1 MTYCKKCGATLQ
13 PGMKFCTKC
22 GQPIDI
28 QPQAP
33 IQQSNMNKPQC
44 PQPLKAMG
52 APGPQRPQAP
62 TMQQPVRPQAPSM
75 PQQPIQPQRPTMPQR
90 PSMPQ
95 NGKGMFTNAVRSVA
109 NAMTGGALN
118 RQIAEEQRRA
128 VNQQATDSQAE
139 IRDARAAQQQAE
151 RAQLAAEQEAE
162 RQRDRRS
169 MEAVDGVDVVRG
181 RTIWNIQPGE
191 IARRISEREL
201 EEIEKLKGIIVQ
213 EGCTAIIYA
222 NGELVSTLSAGAYLF
237 YKSVEE
243 EQDAIKDAIEKAEKE
258 MAEAEKR
265 ERDRKRQAE
274 PTFRQLGIVGEV
286 GRGFSWL
293 GRIIFGEKKGEQKE
307 KAKKRKL
314 DYARI
319 LARITQAPVLSVYIV
334 SNRLI
339 TLTFGGV
346 LGENGELSFQPYHI
360 PIGIHD
366 VEMGV
371 SLQMSIND
379 IHAFATNYL
388 ADRNSVSTREI
399 QQMLN
404 GTVETLLRQALRNQ
418 NYEQSGLPQD
428 VISNLKTQIQ
438 QTINQQ
444 VSGISCTQVLNIT
457 DNNQDFERFR
467 QVERQLYNTEKELD
481 FMHRTGEFRNRME
494 TEANAQ
500 QIASA
505 QNAEQ
510 LRHALQA
517 VNKDQLLHDDE
528 LEEFVGLLESQKRI
542 RQAKTQE
549 EEFEAMED
557 LRKNRLVKQEEME
570 VLEDELA
577 HKKIPREEITEIMRI
592 QSQQNI
598 DTARLKAEWALDDSR
613 TDHDWERE
621 DLERRRNWG
630 IEDEEREREW
640 MQEEKE
646 YNRSFDR
653 KAKEDDYDFQQMMR
667 QREIDKED
675 HLLARSEQLED
686 ERLAYERQRQDK
698 MDDEQLEANR
708 HQRQMDKLQQMA
720 QMQAQLD
727 QQKYQHEENVAT
739 IQSNEQINR
748 DNNFANMT
756 AEQIRAAQLSHLT
769 GDAQVAMAN
778 AYNGEKEAETLR
790 QTAKDKEAMMQQML
804 QMQQQNS
811 NAQMEAMMKMAGM
824 IKDTATSISGAQQQQ
839 QQQRIDQLQ
848 TENQHQQ
855 ERIDHTQDTA
865 MNNIAQVST
874 AAANNL
880 NAFNGGLG
888 GNAQPNVQQTN
899 PQQTAQQEVQPEPI
913 ECQCYNCGH
922 TIHIVPGTPNC
933 PDCGA
938 PFQW

>member
-22 GQPIDI
+22 GQPVDL
-28 QPQAP
+28 QPQTP
-33 IQQSNMNKPQC
+33 TQPQGMSKPQR
-44 PQPLKAMG
+44 PQPLKAM
-52 APGPQRPQAP
+52 AP
-62 TMQQPVRPQAPSM
+62 QQPMRPLTPKM
-75 PQQPIQPQRPTMPQR
+75 PQQPAQLQRPMQPQRPVMPQA
-90 PSMPQ
+90 PQ
-95 NGKGMFTNAVRSVA
+95 APHAPQGNKGMFTNAVRTVA

-118 RQIAEEQRRA
+118 RHIAEEQRRA
-128 VNQQATDSQAE
+128 VNQQATASQAE
-139 IRDARAAQQQAE
+139 IRNAQNAQRQAE
-151 RAQLAAEQEAE
+151 QAQIAAEREAE
-162 RQRDRRS
+162 HSRDRRS

-191 IARRISEREL
+191 IARKISEREL

-213 EGCTAIIYA
+213 EGCTAIIFA

-237 YKSVEE
+237 YKSVDE
-243 EQDAIKDAIEKAEKE
+243 EQAAIKAAVEKAEKE
-258 MAEAEKR
+258 MEEAEKR

-307 KAKKRKL
+307 KAKKRQL

-319 LARITQAPVLSVYIV
+319 LSRITQAPILSVYLV
-334 SNRLI
+334 SNRFV
-339 TLTFGGV
+339 TLTFGSAMN
-346 LGENGELSFQPYHI
+346 ENGELAFQPYTI

-366 VEMGV
+366 VQVGV
-371 SLQMSIND
+371 SLQMRLSD
-379 IHAFATNYL
+379 IHSFATNYL
-388 ADRNSVSTREI
+388 ADRNSVTTRDL
-399 QQMLN
+399 QQQLN
-404 GTVETLLRQALRNQ
+404 GTVETLLRQSLRNQ
-418 NYEQSGLPQD
+418 DYGQSGLAPET
-428 VISNLKTQIQ
+428 ITALKAQIQ

-444 VSGISCTQVLNIT
+444 VFGMECTQVLNIT

-494 TEANAQ
+494 VEANSQ
-500 QIASA
+500 QITSA
-505 QNAEQ
+505 KTAEE
-510 LRHALQA
+510 LRHALQTI
-517 VNKDQLLHDDE
+517 NKDQLLHDDE
-528 LEEFVGLLESQKRI
+528 LEEFVQLLESQKRI
-542 RQAKTQE
+542 RQAKTEE
-549 EEFEAMED
+549 EEFEALEG
-557 LRKNRLVKQEEME
+557 LHKNRLVKQEEME

-646 YNRSFDR
+646 YNRDFNR

-667 QREIDKED
+667 QRELDKED
-675 HLLARSEQLED
+675 HLLARNEKLED
-686 ERLAYERQRQDK
+686 ERFAYERNRQEK
-698 MDDEQLEANR
+698 LDDDQLEGNR
-708 HQRQMDKLQQMA
+708 HQRQMEKLQQMA
-720 QMQAQLD
+720 QMQAQID
-727 QQKYQHEENVAT
+727 QQKYQHEENVAS
-739 IQSNEQINR
+739 IQSNEQMNR
-748 DNNFANMT
+748 DNQFANMT

-769 GDAQVAMAN
+769 GEAQVAMAN
-778 AYNGEKEAETLR
+778 AYNGEKEAATLR
-790 QTAKDKEAMMQQML
+790 QTAQEKEAMMQQML

-824 IKDTATSISGAQQQQ
+824 IKDTATGISGTQQSQ
-839 QQQRIDQLQ
+839 QQQRIDQLEA
-848 TENQHQQ
+848 ENRRQQ
-855 ERIDHTQDTA
+855 ERVDHTQDKA
-865 MNNIAQVST
+865 MDNISQVST

-888 GNAQPNVQQTN
+888 GNAQQQDA
-899 PQQTAQQEVQPEPI
+899 PQQELI

-922 TIHIVPGTPNC
+922 TIHIAPGTPSC

>member
-1 MTYCKKCGATLQ
+1 MTYCKKCGALLQ
-13 PGMKFCTKC
+13 PGIKFCTKC
-22 GQPIDI
+22 GQPIDL
-28 QPQAP
+28 QPSKAMAP
-33 IQQSNMNKPQC
+33 QQPSKPQR
-44 PQPLKAMG
+44 PM
-52 APGPQRPQAP
+52 RPQAP
-62 TMQQPVRPQAPSM
+62 G
-75 PQQPIQPQRPTMPQR
+75 MPQR
-90 PSMPQ
+90 PMQPRRPVMPHAPLSSQ
-95 NGKGMFTNAVRSVA
+95 GNKGMFTNAVRSVA

-118 RQIAEEQRRA
+118 RQIAEEQRHA
-128 VNQQATDSQAE
+128 VNQQAAAGQSEIREAQNAQRQAE
-139 IRDARAAQQQAE
+139 QAQIAAE
-151 RAQLAAEQEAE
+151 REAE
-162 RQRDRRS
+162 RSRDRRS

-191 IARRISEREL
+191 IARKISEREL

-213 EGCTAIIYA
+213 EGCTAIIFA

-243 EQDAIKDAIEKAEKE
+243 EQAAIKAAVEKAEKE

-265 ERDRKRQAE
+265 QRDQKRQAE
-274 PTFRQLGIVGEV
+274 PTFRQLGVVGEI
-286 GRGFSWL
+286 GRGFNWL

-307 KAKKRKL
+307 KAQKRKL

-319 LARITQAPVLSVYIV
+319 LARLTQAPILSVYIV
-334 SNRLI
+334 SNRTL
-339 TLTFGGV
+339 TLTFGGAMN
-346 LGENGELSFQPYHI
+346 ENGELAFQPYTI
-360 PIGIHD
+360 PIGIHN
-366 VEMGV
+366 VEIGV
-371 SLQMSIND
+371 SMQMRISD

-388 ADRNSVSTREI
+388 ADRNSVTTREI
-399 QQMLN
+399 QQLLN
-404 GTVETLLRQALRNQ
+404 GTVETLLRQTLRNM

-428 VISNLKTQIQ
+428 VIDSLKVQIL
-438 QTINQQ
+438 QTVNQQ
-444 VSGISCTQVLNIT
+444 VFGIECTQVLNIT

-494 TEANAQ
+494 VEANAQ

-505 QNAEQ
+505 QNAEE

-517 VNKDQLLHDDE
+517 INKDQLLHDDE
-528 LEEFVGLLESQKRI
+528 LEEFTQLLESQKRI
-542 RQAKTQE
+542 RQAKTE
-549 EEFEAMED
+549 EEEHEALED
-557 LRKNRLVKQEEME
+557 LRKNRLVKQEEMD

-598 DTARLKAEWALDDSR
+598 DTARLKSEWALDDSR

-640 MQEEKE
+640 MIEEKK
-646 YNRSFDR
+646 YNRDFDR
-653 KAKEDDYDFQQMMR
+653 KTKEDDYDFQQMMR
-667 QREIDKED
+667 QRELDKED
-675 HLLARSEQLED
+675 HLLARSEKLED
-686 ERLAYERQRQDK
+686 DKLAYDRQRQDK
-698 MDDEQLEANR
+698 FDDEQIEANR

-739 IQSNEQINR
+739 IQSNEQMNR
-748 DNNFANMT
+748 DNQFANMS

-778 AYNGEKEAETLR
+778 AYNGEKEAEALR
-790 QTAKDKEAMMQQML
+790 QTAKEKEAMMQQML

-824 IKDTATSISGAQQQQ
+824 IKDTATGVSGAQQAQQ
-839 QQQRIDQLQ
+839 KERIDQL
-848 TENQHQQ
+848 EEEKRHQQ
-855 ERIDHTQDTA
+855 ERVDHTQDVA
-865 MNNIAQVST
+865 MNNISQVST

-888 GNAQPNVQQTN
+888 GNPAQGVAPASQGT
-899 PQQTAQQEVQPEPI
+899 PAKEATSQEDLI

-922 TIHIVPGTPNC
+922 TIHIAPGTPNC